1 MLIFMSYLKDFMPL
15 IATIPLV
22 VVAIWISHRWS
33 SFRRGDA
40 ELRAEIAA
48 LRDQVDALRQ
58 EQAET
63 QERLDYAERMMSG
76 LRKSH
81 SELPEPPQQLR
92 ERSEATPV

>member
-22 VVAIWISHRWS
+22 VAAIWISHRWS
-33 SFRRGDA
+33 GFRRGDA

-48 LRDQVDALRQ
+48 LRDEVASLRQ

-63 QERLDYAERMMSG
+63 QERLDYTERIMSG
-76 LRKSH
+76 LRESH
-81 SELPEPPQQLR
+81 SEFPKPSQQTR
-92 ERSEATPV
+92 ERRETTPV